1 MHNSI
6 EVINMMNLNKAIA
19 GNKACTCIGMTALG
33 AILGWTTAKIII
45 THCCCAE
52 TLACKAKKAVQAVE
66 DKIMP

>member
-1 MHNSI
+1 
-6 EVINMMNLNKAIA
+6 MMNLNKAIA
-19 GNKACTCIGMTALG
+19 GNKACTCIAMTALG
-33 AILGWTTAKIII
+33 AILGWATAKIVV